1 MGWEEKRGWVKK
13 FEHFLQDQKHTE
25 AYYRV
30 VHEQVEQDVRLLCR
44 PRTGDGARLPDRP
57 LDLHEIGAASQ
68 PNGYV
73 GVIYADG
80 NNMGALLETLHSPN
94 AYHHFAETVFRETQD
109 AVFGSLATLLR
120 PIYVKPTLGQ
130 RMQGSW
136 VHPFEILSIGGDDL
150 FLIVPAHQALP
161 IAIQIAQAVE
171 GQLKQDEQFKVDSA
185 YDPEQVH
192 RCPVDT
198 TSDIGKAPQSTVGLS
213 VGVLLADAKTP
224 IFFMQNLVEQL
235 LKSAKRRAKEL
246 KKHHDYFGGTI
257 DFMAL
262 KSVTMITSSLNEFRD
277 SSLRAGSDRLT
288 ARPYTLIELQ
298 QLLETVRA
306 LKTTAFPRSQLYAL
320 RRDLWEGRWASTVN
334 YLYFTERLGER
345 ERTQLRTV
353 LDQRWCQRSAAPWRP
368 IGPEGAAETVLAD
381 LIELYDFVEE

>member
-1 MGWEEKRGWVKK
+1 
-13 FEHFLQDQKHTE
+13 
-25 AYYRV
+25 
-30 VHEQVEQDVRLLCR
+30 
-44 PRTGDGARLPDRP
+44 
-57 LDLHEIGAASQ
+57 
-68 PNGYV
+68 
-73 GVIYADG
+73 
-80 NNMGALLETLHSPN
+80 
-94 AYHHFAETVFRETQD
+94 
-109 AVFGSLATLLR
+109 
-120 PIYVKPTLGQ
+120 
-130 RMQGSW
+130 
-136 VHPFEILSIGGDDL
+136 
-150 FLIVPAHQALP
+150 
-161 IAIQIAQAVE
+161 
-171 GQLKQDEQFKVDSA
+171 
-185 YDPEQVH
+185 VH

-262 KSVTMITSSLNEFRD
+262 KAVTMITSSLKEFRD
-277 SSLRAGSDRLT
+277 SSLRVGADRLT
-288 ARPYTLIELQ
+288 ARPYTLTEMQ
-298 QLLETVRA
+298 QLLETVRT

-334 YLYFTERLGER
+334 YLYFTERLGEC

-353 LDQRWCQRSAAPWRP
+353 LDQRWCKGGAAPWRP
-368 IGPEGAAETVLAD
+368 IGPERAAETVLVD